1 MSKSKTKEDSGLDYA
16 ESTKTKKP
24 RLYKVLIL
32 NDDFTPMEFVVH
44 VLMKFFQKEEES
56 ATRVM
61 LEVHH
66 KGAGIA
72 GVYTKDIAETKVIM
86 VNQYAKNHEHPL
98 KTIAEPE

>member
-1 MSKSKTKEDSGLDYA
+1 MANPKKQEESGLDYA
-16 ESTKTKKP
+16 EETKAKKP
-24 RLYKVLIL
+24 RLYKVIIL

-44 VLMKFFQKEEES
+44 VLMKFFQKDEEG

-72 GVYTKDIAETKVIM
+72 GVYSKDIAETKM
-86 VNQYAKNHEHPL
+86 MMANQYAKNHEHPL
-98 KTIAEPE
+98 KTITEPE

>member
-1 MSKSKTKEDSGLDYA
+1 MSKSKTKEEGGLDYA

-24 RLYKVLIL
+24 RLFKVLIL

-44 VLMKFFQKEEES
+44 VLMKFFQKDEEA

-72 GVYTKDIAETKVIM
+72 GVYSKDIAETKMIM

-98 KTIAEPE
+98 KTITEPE